1 MNKSI
6 SIPEWHRLS
15 KEGTAPPVRIQL
27 NGGSMYPLVRMN
39 RDYVTIAPI
48 RETPAAGDIVLF
60 MNGNTGRY
68 VVHRLRKTEDG
79 KVLIR
84 GDNCPAP
91 DGWFQTEEILGKV
104 VLIERGKRIIHTT
117 SAGTQGIVNAVHAD
131 EILTG
136 SFVNAKATAA
146 YILEKAPEKVSLV
159 CMGKAGVEPAE
170 EDELCAVYL
179 RSLLAGQEMPEIG
192 RRLQA
197 LAHGGGRHF
206 FDPARQDI
214 YPEKDFRMCI
224 DRNRFDFVLKIEKDR
239 DGLVS
244 RMIRP

>member
-104 VLIERGKRIIHTT
+104 VLIERGKRIIHPDPVKGLRW
-117 SAGTQGIVNAVHAD
+117 AEFWQRIRPGYLFFLRIKQGIARR
-131 EILTG
+131 I
-136 SFVNAKATAA
+136 K
-146 YILEKAPEKVSLV
+146 KKKV
-159 CMGKAGVEPAE
+159 
-170 EDELCAVYL
+170 
-179 RSLLAGQEMPEIG
+179 
-192 RRLQA
+192 
-197 LAHGGGRHF
+197 
-206 FDPARQDI
+206 
-214 YPEKDFRMCI
+214 
-224 DRNRFDFVLKIEKDR
+224 
-239 DGLVS
+239 
-244 RMIRP
+244 